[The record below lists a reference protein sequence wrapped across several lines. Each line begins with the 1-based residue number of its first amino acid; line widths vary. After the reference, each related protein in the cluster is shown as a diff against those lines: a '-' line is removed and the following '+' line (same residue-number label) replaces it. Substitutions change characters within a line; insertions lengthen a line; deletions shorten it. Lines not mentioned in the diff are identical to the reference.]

1 MTNENN
7 KSIIENYEEFK
18 SVIDLIIKDFE
29 KFNIKNT
36 KVAGVRV
43 KSNLLICRKLGEVI
57 ENQIMEKVRNIPSKH
72 RSDFTLSVLPEV
84 LNTSVMSIENEVAKE
99 TPVEV
104 KVRNPRRANKQKCL
118 TLPTATV

>member
-1 MTNENN
+1 MSNENN

-43 KSNLLICRKLGEVI
+43 KSNLLICRKLSEVI

-72 RSDFTLSVLPEV
+72 RSDFTLDISGVLPKE
-84 LNTSVMSIENEVAKE
+84 MSIQNELATE

-104 KVRNPRRANKQKCL
+104 KVRKPRRANKPKAEQ
-118 TLPTATV
+118 TATV